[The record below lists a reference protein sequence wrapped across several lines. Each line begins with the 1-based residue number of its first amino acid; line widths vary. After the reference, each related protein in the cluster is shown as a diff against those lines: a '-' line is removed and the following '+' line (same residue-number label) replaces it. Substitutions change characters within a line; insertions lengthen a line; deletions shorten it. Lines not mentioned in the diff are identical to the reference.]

1 MFRLTAAFSLSL
13 LIAAAAHADNGP
25 LPPGFDKIKTV
36 VVVFAE
42 NRSFVHLL
50 PDHPGAFGIAEAPEK
65 SVIPRDRDGAV
76 LPFYFHLC
84 GSRTAGRSCKA
95 PRRQPLCPLNRDAL
109 NSRFRAK

>member
-1 MFRLTAAFSLSL
+1 MSRLTAEFSLSL

-36 VVVFAE
+36 VVVFAK

-76 LPFYFHLC
+76 LPSLPPVW
-84 GSRTAGRSCKA
+84 SRTAGRSCKA